1 MDKPQIRKND
11 VIAAVV
17 AVVVIVVGVSIGMVA
32 SDHINYNAD
41 NPLLA
46 ISNENGPTFNITNST
61 TCFYYNF
68 TVQTN
73 QNGFIIS
80 LGSIPTVPFTLN
92 VTNSTISIP
101 ILSVNSSTQ
110 FNLSA
115 APFQRNIEN
124 QTVSLQFLVNQNAV
138 SILKN
143 DSKLPKVD
151 TLLVYVTPTYNAPL
165 QQEVTFTV
173 NFPT

>member
-11 VIAAVV
+11 IIAGVV
-17 AVVVIVVGVSIGMVA
+17 AVIVIVVGVSIGMVA

-41 NPLLA
+41 KPLLE
-46 ISNENGPTFNITNST
+46 ISNTNGPTFNITNNT

-80 LGSIPTVPFTLN
+80 LGSIPNVPYALN
-92 VTNSTISIP
+92 VTGSTISIP
-101 ILSVNSSTQ
+101 IFSVNSSTEY
-110 FNLSA
+110 NLSA
-115 APFQRNIEN
+115 APFQSKIAN
-124 QTVSLQFLVNQNAV
+124 QTVSLQFLVNQHAV
-138 SILKN
+138 SILN
-143 DSKLPKVD
+143 NNTKLPKVD
-151 TLLVYVTPTYNAPL
+151 TILVYVTPTYNAPL

>member
-1 MDKPQIRKND
+1 MEKPQIRKSD
-11 VIAAVV
+11 IIAGIV
-17 AVVVIVVGVSIGMVA
+17 AVIVIVVGISVGVVA
-32 SDHINYNAD
+32 SDNINYNAD

-46 ISNENGPTFNITNST
+46 IINDSGNTFNITTNT
-61 TCFYYNF
+61 TYFYYNF

-73 QNGFIIS
+73 QNGFIIT
-80 LGSIPTVPFTLN
+80 LGSIPSVPYKLN

-110 FNLSA
+110 YNLSA
-115 APFQRNIEN
+115 APFLKDVVN
-124 QTVSLQFLVNQNAV
+124 QTVSLQFLVNQKAV

-143 DSKLPKVD
+143 DTKLPRVD
-151 TLLVYVTPTYNAPL
+151 NILVYVTPTYNAPL
-165 QQEVTFTV
+165 QKEVIFTV

>member
-1 MDKPQIRKND
+1 MNKPQIRKSD
-11 VIAAVV
+11 VIAGVV
-17 AVVVIVVGVSIGMVA
+17 AVIIIVVGFSIGTVA
-32 SDHINYNAD
+32 SDHINYKAD
-41 NPLLA
+41 TPSLL
-46 ISNENGPTFNITNST
+46 ISNTNGPTFNITNNT
-61 TCFYYNF
+61 TSFYYNF

-80 LGSIPTVPFTLN
+80 LGSIPGVPYTLN
-92 VTNSTISIP
+92 VTGSTISVP
-101 ILSVNSSTQ
+101 IFTVNSSTQ

-115 APFQRNIEN
+115 APFERNIRN

-143 DSKLPKVD
+143 DTKLPRTYTV
-151 TLLVYVTPTYNAPL
+151 LVYVTPTYNAPL